1 MPACPEEQST
11 MIDARFGRRPQNTQ
25 SRPARRSL
33 QWLRSIECLESR
45 IALSHSASYNLAGGA
60 ISVIGTTAALTAH
73 AAPDGFGD
81 LARIGR
87 HPVIHTSV
95 AQTGHAAPYGFGDL

>member
-1 MPACPEEQST
+1 

-45 IALSHSASYNLAGGA
+45 IALAFSASYSMVGVALSG
-60 ISVIGTTAALTAH
+60 IGTTAAQTRHFAT
-73 AAPDGFGD
+73 DGFGD